1 MFLCVYMSVCACT
14 HICINIL
21 LCVSVGV
28 CGMWLYACVCVG
40 IYAYVHICM
49 YIHMCVYV
57 SVHVCGICV
66 HVYEYS
72 QSCGPIL
79 HFFSTYEDLFTS
91 FFLPIE
97 FIRDTNY
104 NTSKSET

>member
-1 MFLCVYMSVCACT
+1 MSVCACT

-28 CGMWLYACVCVG
+28 CGMWLYACVG

-49 YIHMCVYV
+49 YIHMCVCV
-57 SVHVCGICV
+57 SVHVCGTCV
-66 HVYEYS
+66 HVYAYS
-72 QSCGPIL
+72 QACGPIL

>member
-1 MFLCVYMSVCACT
+1 MSVCACT

-28 CGMWLYACVCVG
+28 CGMWLYACVG

-57 SVHVCGICV
+57 SVDVCGICIFTIMWP
-66 HVYEYS
+66 H
-72 QSCGPIL
+72 PP
-79 HFFSTYEDLFTS
+79 FFSTYEDIFTS